1 MSTPEYNRLAYRLAL
16 LRYAQKCL
24 RENLLSDLSEP
35 LLCEDV
41 RYSDRE
47 VPPDAVLDLL
57 QEMQNAETTTAG
69 LLATFTLTR
78 NASPFVPTHDKILE
92 APKPQKP
99 ESPVEPERPRT
110 VRRGSTRK
118 A

>member
-16 LRYAQKCL
+16 LRYTQKCL
-24 RENLLSDLSEP
+24 REGLLSDLSAP
-35 LLCEDV
+35 LVCEEV

-57 QEMQNAETTTAG
+57 QELQTAETATAG
-69 LLATFTLTR
+69 LLASFTLTR
-78 NASPFVPTHDKILE
+78 NASPFVPAHDKILE
-92 APKPQKP
+92 APKPQEP
-99 ESPVEPERPRT
+99 ESPVEPGRT
-110 VRRGSTRK
+110 RNVRRSANRK